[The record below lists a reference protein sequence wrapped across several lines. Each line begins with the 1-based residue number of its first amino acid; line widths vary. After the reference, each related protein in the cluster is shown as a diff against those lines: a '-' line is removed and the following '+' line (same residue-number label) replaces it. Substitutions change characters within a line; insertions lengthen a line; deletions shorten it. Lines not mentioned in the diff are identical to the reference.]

1 MWHGRQ
7 FGPASIYMFFI
18 DYNNISMCYIVLEMA
33 QSRWR
38 WSVQPQIDMLDVGD
52 KHLHL
57 NRWWRRTM
65 SIQARMETVEV
76 GDEHA
81 GLNRH
86 IGGGRQAFVLE

>member
-1 MWHGRQ
+1 
-7 FGPASIYMFFI
+7 MFFI
-18 DYNNISMCYIVLEMA
+18 DYNNISMCYIVLKMA

-38 WSVQPQIDMLDVGD
+38 WSVQPRIDALDVGD
-52 KHLHL
+52 KHLHS
-57 NRWWRRTM
+57 NRWQRQTM